1 MTAGPHLG
9 RPGQGADGAT
19 GDGPRLRVVSDGE
32 AAAPEAHD
40 PGGLKADPV
49 QEDPSLRAPPPA
61 SATPRAPSLPR
72 LGRDTDREPTVAPV
86 VAAPIADDR
95 PPRDGDRPK
104 LEAARSVAVAAPAP
118 DAPAKSPE
126 PKQRARRKPRQR
138 SREARRPGRQPN
150 GRPAG
155 RYRRRSVSKLTARVL
170 AINVLALLILVGGL
184 LYLGRYEDRLIQ
196 AEIEV
201 LRSQAK
207 IFAGALAEGTI
218 VGDADAEQGI
228 DPELA
233 RQMVRRLFETTGTRT
248 RLFDVDGSL
257 TADSRFLIGVGSG
270 GAVEIEPLPP
280 LQQRS
285 WLRETFDAAYH
296 WVTEMMP
303 ERRRWAI
310 YRERPDQR
318 AADYDAVV
326 TALAGDIGT
335 ETWTTESGD
344 IMIGVAE
351 PVQRLRVVL
360 GAVMVT
366 ADNLGI
372 DRAIQSVRE
381 DILKVF
387 AFALAIT
394 ILLST
399 YLASSITRPIRRL
412 AEASDRVRRGLSRQH
427 EIPDFR
433 RRRDEIGDLSGSLRD
448 MTEALWARMDAI
460 ERFAADV
467 AHEIKNPLTSLR
479 SAVET
484 TARIT
489 DPEQQRRLMGII
501 VEDVQRLNRLI
512 SDISDASRLDAELS
526 RAAAEP
532 VDIAEMLRM
541 LSELYQTASDDG
553 GPRVVVRLQS
563 AETQLRVPGLEG
575 RLVQVFRNLI
585 GNAVSFSPPG
595 GKITL
600 TARRLGEAVEVVVED
615 DGPGIPPTKLEAIF
629 DRFYSERPSSEKFGT
644 HSGLG
649 LSISK
654 QIVEA
659 HDGTITA
666 ENRQD
671 TNGARFTVRVPA
683 L

>member
-1 MTAGPHLG
+1 MAGPHLG
-9 RPGQGADGAT
+9 RPGQGAGGAA
-19 GDGPRLRVVSDGE
+19 GDGPRLRVVTNGTNTGPDDGGTE
-32 AAAPEAHD
+32 DPKVDRGPQDLGLRATPAAPA
-40 PGGLKADPV
+40 GTGAPV
-49 QEDPSLRAPPPA
+49 LPS
-61 SATPRAPSLPR
+61 
-72 LGRDTDREPTVAPV
+72 LGRDDHSRTGPSLDAAVPSEGDRHHG
-86 VAAPIADDR
+86 
-95 PPRDGDRPK
+95 DGGRPK
-104 LEAARSVAVAAPAP
+104 LEMAAPAP
-118 DAPAKSPE
+118 AAAPASDTPLKTADPE
-126 PKQRARRKPRQR
+126 RPVSRNQPRRSRGSRRQR
-138 SREARRPGRQPN
+138 RQAES
-150 GRPAG
+150 RPAG
-155 RYRRRSVSKLTARVL
+155 RYQRRSVSKLTARVL

-196 AEIEV
+196 AEIDV
-201 LRSQAK
+201 LSSQAK
-207 IFAGALAEGTI
+207 IFAGALAEGAI
-218 VGDADAEQGI
+218 VGDVDAEQGI

-257 TADSRFLIGVGSG
+257 TADSRFLVGVGPG

-280 LQQRS
+280 LQRRS
-285 WLRETFDAAYH
+285 WLRETFDAAYR

-303 ERRRWAI
+303 QRRRWEV

-318 AADYDAVV
+318 AADYTAVV
-326 TALAGDIGT
+326 TALTGDMGT
-335 ETWTTESGD
+335 ETWTTDSGD
-344 IMIGVAE
+344 IMIGVAV

-360 GAVMVT
+360 GALMVT

-372 DRAIQSVRE
+372 DRALQSVRE

-387 AFALAIT
+387 AVALAIT

-412 AEASDRVRRGLSRQH
+412 AEAADRVRRGLSRQQ

-433 RRRDEIGDLSGSLRD
+433 RRHDEIGDLSGSLRE

-526 RAAAEP
+526 RAAAEA
-532 VDIAEMLRM
+532 VDISEMLRM
-541 LSELYQTASDDG
+541 LAELYQTAADDG

-563 AETQLRVPGLEG
+563 AEAQLRVPGLEG

-585 GNAVSFSPPG
+585 GNAVSFSPPDG
-595 GKITL
+595 TITL
-600 TARRLGEAVEVVVED
+600 TARRLGEAVEVIVED
-615 DGPGIPPTKLEAIF
+615 EGPGIPPTKLEAIF